1 MVANHERAYT
11 PQEINSA
18 MPKITLVRRAY
29 SPSGGAEKYL
39 LRLASNLAES
49 GWEAELVTAANWPSD
64 TWKWGKIHRI
74 PGDSPMAFAHAFREL
89 RKTEAL
95 GITFSLE
102 RVWEADFYR
111 AGDGVH
117 KAWLQ
122 RLAKHSS
129 ALSNAIRRIKQK
141 HREIVA
147 LETSLYAPPSQTKI
161 IANSQL
167 VADEIT
173 QLYATEPKRIRVIHN
188 GYNAP
193 LPSPNQAQKIRQTK
207 RAELG
212 LRDGDV
218 AVLFVGSGWKRKGA
232 YTCIDAMSYL
242 DAKNVKLIIAG
253 KGKPPLHLPENVSL
267 LGEVK
272 DVPALYQAAD
282 LFLLP
287 TLYDPFSNATLEAA
301 CFGLPVITSSENGF
315 SEALLRHGGGS
326 ILQCPSDPKEIAD
339 TIQSWLD
346 PEYRK
351 EAQIKLRTLA
361 QHHTESTNLEQTLDF
376 ILQT

>member
-1 MVANHERAYT
+1 M
-11 PQEINSA
+11 Q
-18 MPKITLVRRAY
+18 KITLIRRAY

-39 LRLASNLAES
+39 LRLASNFVES
-49 GWEAELVTAANWPSD
+49 GWEAELVTAAQWPND
-64 TWKWGKIHRI
+64 AWKWGKIHRI
-74 PGDSPMAFAHAFREL
+74 PGDSPMEFANAFRTL
-89 RKTEAL
+89 NQSKSL

-129 ALSNAIRRIKQK
+129 ALSNGIRRIKQK
-141 HREIVA
+141 HREIIA

-167 VADEIT
+167 VADEIA
-173 QLYATEPKRIRVIHN
+173 QLYSTETKRICVINN
-188 GYNAP
+188 GYDAP
-193 LPSPNQAQKIRQTK
+193 LPSPDQAMQIRQTK

-212 LRDGDV
+212 LGNDDV

-232 YTCIDAMSYL
+232 YSCIDAMSHL
-242 DAKNVKLIIAG
+242 SDNKVKLIIAG
-253 KGKPPLHLPENVSL
+253 KGKAPRSLPENVTL

-272 DVPALYQAAD
+272 DVATLYQAAD
-282 LFLLP
+282 IFLLP

-315 SEALLRHGGGS
+315 SEALTRHGGGS
-326 ILQCPSDPKEIAD
+326 ILQCPSDPKEIAN
-339 TIQSWLD
+339 TIQLWLD
-346 PEYRK
+346 PERRK
-351 EAQIKLRTLA
+351 DAQIQLRTLA
-361 QHHTESTNLEQTLDF
+361 AHHTEAINLQQTLDF
-376 ILQT
+376 ILQP